1 MYGYRN
7 AINELMKEAD
17 RFVGISIRNELLV
30 IQMYLS
36 GETKEILFDMD
47 ILDLMAL
54 SFYNA
59 RNTHCYD
66 LTKYLE
72 LEVKTKIYV
81 QKTKEREQKNRV
93 SA

>member
-1 MYGYRN
+1 
-7 AINELMKEAD
+7 
-17 RFVGISIRNELLV
+17 
-30 IQMYLS
+30 
-36 GETKEILFDMD
+36 MD